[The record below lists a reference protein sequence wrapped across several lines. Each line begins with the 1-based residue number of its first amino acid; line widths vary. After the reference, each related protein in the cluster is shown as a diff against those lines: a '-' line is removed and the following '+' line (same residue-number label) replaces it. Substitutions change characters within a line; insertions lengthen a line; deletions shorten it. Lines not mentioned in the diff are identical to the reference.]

1 MEPRARGWLR
11 AFDALHGFANRW
23 FWSRLAN
30 HRVAKV
36 TWLIRAGEAARSGGA
51 FNMFSRDRKTPI
63 AEWWWTVDREL
74 LVALILL
81 MACGVVLS
89 FAASP
94 SVAERLHLPYY
105 YFIVRQC
112 GFTIPSIAVLVG
124 ASLLTARQAR
134 VAALVVLVVSIIAL
148 WATLKYGAEVKG
160 ARRWISAFGQ
170 SVQPSEFIKPA
181 FAVIGAWLFSERM
194 MKRDMPGRLIATLL
208 VVPIVGALVLQPDV
222 GQTALVLATWAA
234 LLFLSGISWWLIFG
248 LMGGGAGAGYAAYLL
263 FPHVSRRIDSFLN
276 PEGGGNTYQVDKALH
291 SLLEGG
297 WFGRGPGESI
307 AKKFIPDA
315 HADYVFS
322 AAAGEYGLLFC
333 LVLVGLICFIV
344 VRALLTAQ
352 QQTSL
357 FNRLAASTIAIQ
369 FGLQSAINLCVN
381 LNLIPPKGMT
391 LPFVSYGGTSMIA
404 IAFGM
409 GLMLAMTRTKPEA
422 RMASGLPAYRSP
434 AMAPAE

>member
-1 MEPRARGWLR
+1 
-11 AFDALHGFANRW
+11 
-23 FWSRLAN
+23 
-30 HRVAKV
+30 
-36 TWLIRAGEAARSGGA
+36 
-51 FNMFSRDRKTPI
+51 MFSRDRKTPF
-63 AEWWWTVDREL
+63 AEWWWTVDRQML
-74 LVALILL
+74 LALILL

-94 SVAERLHLPYY
+94 AVAERLHLPYY

-112 GFTIPSIAVLVG
+112 GFAVPSIAVLVG
-124 ASLLTARQAR
+124 ASLLSARQAR
-134 VAALVVLVVSIIAL
+134 IAALVTLVLSILAL

-160 ARRWISAFGQ
+160 ARRWISFLGQ
-170 SVQPSEFIKPA
+170 SIQPSEFVKPA
-181 FAVIGAWLFSERM
+181 FAVIGAWLFAERM
-194 MKRDMPGRLIATLL
+194 VKKDMPGRLIATALL
-208 VVPIVGALVLQPDV
+208 VPVVAALVLQPDV
-222 GQTALVLATWAA
+222 GQTALMLSTWAA
-234 LLFLSGISWWLIFG
+234 LLFLSGISWWIIFT
-248 LMGGGAGAGYAAYLL
+248 LMGGAVGLGYAAYLL
-263 FPHVSRRIDSFLN
+263 FPHVSRRIDNFLS
-276 PEGGGNTYQVDKALH
+276 PEGVGNTYQVDKALN

-307 AKKFIPDA
+307 AKKLIPDA

-344 VRALLTAQ
+344 VRALVAAQ
-352 QQTSL
+352 HQASL

-409 GLMLAMTRTKPEA
+409 GLMLALTRTKPEA
-422 RMASGLPAYRSP
+422 RLASGLPAYRSP
-434 AMAPAE
+434 GMAPAE